1 MLLAEVGQFP
11 ETEFLTLAAGTRLI
25 ITAPL
30 ACQGPP
36 GYGVKVQQSLLSRA
50 WLAGQ
55 PPHWALVDRGPAA
68 SPWTRDCH
76 SSPIR

>member
-11 ETEFLTLAAGTRLI
+11 ETEVLTLAAGTRLI
-25 ITAPL
+25 TTAPL
-30 ACQGPP
+30 ACQDPP
-36 GYGVKVQQSLLSRA
+36 GYGVKVQQSLLSQA
-50 WLAGQ
+50 WPAGQ
-55 PPHWALVDRGPAA
+55 PPNWALVDGGPAA